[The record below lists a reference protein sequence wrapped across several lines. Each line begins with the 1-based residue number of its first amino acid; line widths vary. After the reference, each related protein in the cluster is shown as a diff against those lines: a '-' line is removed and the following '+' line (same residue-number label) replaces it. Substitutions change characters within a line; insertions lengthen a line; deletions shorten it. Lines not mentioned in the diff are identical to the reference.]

1 MPNDSASRL
10 AIDFPVVGIGA
21 SAGGLEALEIFF
33 GACAPVEGCAFVVVQ
48 HLSTAQPSLLPELLQ
63 RSTTLPVRVA
73 EHGERPRPGQ
83 VHVMP
88 PGFELRLADGVFQ
101 LARLTEGHKS
111 RLPID
116 VFFSSLAESLG
127 SLAVGVVLSG
137 MGADGTEGLRRL
149 KDCAGATFVQAL
161 SSAQF
166 DSMPRSAIEAGV
178 ADVVAEPAGLPAS
191 IAAHLAKAKRGD
203 DRANADDPRSNDL
216 LSDDPLA
223 ELPEA
228 SPGAIAAITQLLA
241 ARTGHDF
248 SLYKKSTLQRRIE
261 RRMSLHRRRTLETY
275 EQLLRDNPAEADLLF
290 KELLIGVTWFFRDPP
305 VWEQLERELI
315 PGILARHAK
324 GGVVRI
330 WVAACSTGEEVY
342 SLAMVFLE
350 AMAALTPSRQLTL
363 KIFATDIDKD
373 AIARARAARYP
384 AGIAADVT
392 AARLDRFFERDER
405 GYQVSKEVRETVIFA
420 LQNVAMDPPFTKL
433 DMLVCRNLM
442 IYFEPDLQRK
452 LLPLFHYSLEPEGL
466 LMLGTAETV
475 GPSSDYFE
483 PVAGKSKVFRR
494 IESFR
499 RPGFVAFP
507 AAFDRQR
514 RTHNMAKDNHPD
526 NYGAGKPNLQS
537 LADHLLLQRYAP
549 AAVLVTH
556 EGDVLY
562 ISGKTGRYLEPAA
575 GKANWNVLAMAREG
589 LRGVLATAL
598 RDALQTRRSITAQGV
613 IVDLDFGTLPVRVT
627 IDPISSPGALSGMV
641 MIVFADGQAWHSDAA
656 TRTTA
661 LPGSAT
667 PIQEELAQTR
677 EALRAAREDAQGAEE
692 QSRAANEELQS
703 TNEELQSTNEE
714 LTTSKEEMQSMNE
727 ELQTVNQ
734 ELQAKVDE
742 LSQAS
747 DDMRNLL
754 NSTDIATLFLDEAL
768 RIRRFTPQ
776 ATNIFK
782 LIAGDVGRPITDI
795 TNDLADWALAE
806 EARVVLDSL
815 VFSERDVAAA
825 GGRWFKVRTM
835 PYRTFQNRI
844 DGVVITFSDIT
855 RAKRLEHEL
864 QATQR
869 ELESRLAGSA
879 PPPTKA

>member
-1 MPNDSASRL
+1 M
-10 AIDFPVVGIGA
+10 
-21 SAGGLEALEIFF
+21 FF
-33 GACAPVEGCAFVVVQ
+33 GACGPIAHCAFVVVQ
-48 HLSTAQPSLLPELLQ
+48 HLSSGRPSLLPELLQ
-63 RSTTLPVRVA
+63 RCTRLTVRVV
-73 EHGERPRPGQ
+73 EHGQPPLPGH
-83 VHVMP
+83 VHVVP
-88 PGFELRLADGVFQ
+88 PGCELRLANGVFE
-101 LARLTEGHKS
+101 LTHLSEGHKS
-111 RLPID
+111 RLAID
-116 VFFSSLAESLG
+116 VFFTSLAEDVG
-127 SLAVGVVLSG
+127 AWAIGVVLSG
-137 MGADGTEGLRRL
+137 MGTDGTEGFRRL
-149 KDCAGATFVQAL
+149 KACSGATFAQDLA
-161 SSAQF
+161 SAQF
-166 DSMPRSAIEAGV
+166 DSMPRSASEAGL
-178 ADVVAEPAGLPAS
+178 ADAMAEPADLPTQ
-191 IAAHLAKAKRGD
+191 IALHLMHARFGAGHEGPD
-203 DRANADDPRSNDL
+203 DAPTGRPA
-216 LSDDPLA
+216 
-223 ELPEA
+223 A
-228 SPGAIAAITQLLA
+228 SPNAITAIMNLLA
-241 ARTGHDF
+241 ARTGQNF

-261 RRMSLHRRRTLETY
+261 RRMSLHRLRTFEAY
-275 EQLLRDNPAEADLLF
+275 EQWLRDNPAETELLF
-290 KELLIGVTWFFRDPP
+290 KELLIGVTWFFRDPQ

-315 PGILARHAK
+315 PRMLARHAS
-324 GGVVRI
+324 GGVVRV
-330 WVAACSTGEEVY
+330 WVAACSTGEEAY
-342 SLAMVFLE
+342 SLAMLFLE
-350 AMAALTPSRQLTL
+350 AIASLGPSRKLSL

-373 AIARARAARYP
+373 AIARARSARYP
-384 AGIAADVT
+384 AGIAADVPP
-392 AARLDRFFERDER
+392 ARLARFFVRDEL
-405 GYQVSKEVRETVIFA
+405 GYRVNSEVRETIIFA
-420 LQNVAMDPPFTKL
+420 MQNVAMDPPFTKL
-433 DMLVCRNLM
+433 DMLVCRNLF

-475 GPSSDYFE
+475 GASSDYFE
-483 PVAGKSKVFRR
+483 PAAGKSKLFRR

-499 RPGFVAFP
+499 RSGFVAFP

-514 RTHNMAKDNHPD
+514 RTHAMAKVTPTDTQ
-526 NYGAGKPNLQS
+526 GAAKPNLQS

-589 LRGVLATAL
+589 LRGLLGHAL
-598 RDALQTRRSITAQGV
+598 RDALQMRRSVTVQGV
-613 IVDLDFGTLPVRVT
+613 IVDLDLGTLPVRVT
-627 IDPISSPGALSGMV
+627 VDPISSPGVLSGMV
-641 MIVFADGQAWHSDAA
+641 MIVFADGQAWSPEAQAHVAA
-656 TRTTA
+656 P
-661 LPGSAT
+661 PGIAT
-667 PIQEELAQTR
+667 PMQEDLAQAR
-677 EALRAAREDAQGAEE
+677 EALRAAREDAQSAEE

-714 LTTSKEEMQSMNE
+714 LTTSKEEMQSINE

-734 ELQAKVDE
+734 ELQTKVDE

-754 NSTDIATLFLDEAL
+754 NSTDVATLFLDESL

-795 TNDLADWALAE
+795 TNEMTDWAVAD
-806 EARVVLDSL
+806 EARVVLESL

-844 DGVVITFSDIT
+844 DGVVITFSEIT

-869 ELESRLAGSA
+869 ELERRLADGGA
-879 PPPTKA
+879 PPTDA